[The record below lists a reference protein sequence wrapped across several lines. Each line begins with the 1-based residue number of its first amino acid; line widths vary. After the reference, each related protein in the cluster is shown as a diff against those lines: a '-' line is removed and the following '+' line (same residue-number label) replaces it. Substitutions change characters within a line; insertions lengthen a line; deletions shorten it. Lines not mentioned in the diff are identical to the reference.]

1 MLSNVLCS
9 ETDAGFYPVTRKEFQ
24 EDIKTMDF
32 NEYFY
37 VSNDGKVVFYADPY
51 AVGTIRIGIYSGFCN
66 NKIKSIRKQLSRT
79 DKKHQ

>member
-1 MLSNVLCS
+1 MLSYVLCS

-51 AVGTIRIGIYSGFCN
+51 ALGPYASGYIQVSATI
-66 NKIKSIRKQLSRT
+66 K
-79 DKKHQ
+79 